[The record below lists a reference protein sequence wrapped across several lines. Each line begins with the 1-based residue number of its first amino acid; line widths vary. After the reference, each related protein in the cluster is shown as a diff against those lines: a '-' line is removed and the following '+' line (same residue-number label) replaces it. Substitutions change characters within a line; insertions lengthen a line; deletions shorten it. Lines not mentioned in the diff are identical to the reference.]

1 MVVVALVG
9 RVSLD
14 RARIV
19 SLNRELALHDAVER
33 QRSRVAQ
40 RQLELDAMIKQ
51 AWPQAELQYLYRWI
65 GTSRSQKN
73 RRVEVTPS
81 AIGLR
86 RQMTTIRGAE
96 LRLKMEQAILDE
108 EEKKLRSKVDN
119 RTPKA

>member
-1 MVVVALVG
+1 
-9 RVSLD
+9 
-14 RARIV
+14 
-19 SLNRELALHDAVER
+19 
-33 QRSRVAQ
+33 
-40 RQLELDAMIKQ
+40 MIKQ
-51 AWPQAELQYLYRWI
+51 ARPQAELQYLYRWI
-65 GTSRSQKN
+65 GTSSSQKN

>member
-1 MVVVALVG
+1 
-9 RVSLD
+9 
-14 RARIV
+14 
-19 SLNRELALHDAVER
+19 
-33 QRSRVAQ
+33 
-40 RQLELDAMIKQ
+40 MIKQ
-51 AWPQAELQYLYRWI
+51 AQPQAELQYLYRWI
-65 GTSRSQKN
+65 GTSSSQKN

-108 EEKKLRSKVDN
+108 QEKKLRSKVDN